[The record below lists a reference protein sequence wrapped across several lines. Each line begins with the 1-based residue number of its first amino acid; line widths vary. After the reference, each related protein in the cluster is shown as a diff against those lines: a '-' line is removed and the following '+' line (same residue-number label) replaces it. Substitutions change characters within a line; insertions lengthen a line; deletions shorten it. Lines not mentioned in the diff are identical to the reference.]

1 MAMLYI
7 NRYYAQNIT
16 RSEISDYV
24 HLNDDYFGRVFKE
37 RIGKTVS
44 EYLLDVRMQKAIEM
58 LNNGEKAEKICVAVG
73 YKDIRNFRRAF
84 HKYTGSTV
92 SDFRK
97 NV

>member
-1 MAMLYI
+1 
-7 NRYYAQNIT
+7 
-16 RSEISDYV
+16 
-24 HLNDDYFGRVFKE
+24 
-37 RIGKTVS
+37 
-44 EYLLDVRMQKAIEM
+44 MQKAIEM